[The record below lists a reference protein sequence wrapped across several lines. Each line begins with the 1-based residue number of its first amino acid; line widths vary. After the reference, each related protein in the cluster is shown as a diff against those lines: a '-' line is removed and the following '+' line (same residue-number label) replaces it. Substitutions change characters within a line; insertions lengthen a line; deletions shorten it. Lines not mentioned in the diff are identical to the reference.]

1 MTHCGWNSTLEGI
14 SAGVPMVTWPLFA
27 DKFLN
32 EKLVVQV
39 LRVGVSLGVEVPM
52 KWGEEEK
59 VGVLVKKEDIR
70 KAICMVM
77 DEGEESKER
86 RKRASELSE
95 MAKRAVE
102 KGGSS
107 YHNMTLLIE
116 DIMQQVSGEDLELT
130 PKEIQFTCCA

>member
-1 MTHCGWNSTLEGI
+1 MLVCQWLHGHYLQI
-14 SAGVPMVTWPLFA
+14 S
-27 DKFLN
+27 FLN

>member
-27 DKFLN
+27 DQFLN